1 MLFST
6 LLQALDDV
14 ISSPTTDANVSA
26 PVTED
31 NRTLQRGGLFVARQ
45 GKSFDGHT
53 LIRTAVEQGAVAV
66 VGERPPDQVEC
77 PVPYAQVGSAMFA
90 TGRLAAAYHG
100 YPSRSLVVIGVTG
113 TDGKTTTSTLLFN
126 ILKAAG
132 YKVGMISTVSAVIG
146 DEELPT
152 GLHVTTPGADEIQG
166 YLRRMV
172 SAGLTHCVLETTSH
186 GLAQAR
192 VNGVD
197 YDVAVITNITHEH
210 LDYHGT
216 FEHYREAKGLLFASL
231 STSYRKPMVGKF
243 AVVNRDDP
251 NADFFLGFP
260 ADQHLTYSTRTEATV
275 TTSDKSLVFS
285 PTATKFKVKA
295 WDQRFTITTSLV
307 GRYNV
312 ENILAATT
320 AALGLD
326 VDAAA
331 IKKGVKALK
340 GIPGRMERIDEGQ
353 SFIALVDFAHT
364 PNALKRSLEAA
375 RQMLPPDKRLIAVFG
390 SAGLRDREKRR
401 LMAETSAQLADITIL
416 TAEDPRTESL
426 DDILQTM
433 ADGAASQGGVE
444 GKTFLR
450 VTDRGEALF
459 TACGM
464 AHPGDVVIACG
475 KGHEQSMAF
484 GTVEYPWDDREAL
497 RAALRGHPLKTLPTA
512 SPSDGR

>member
-14 ISSPTTDANVSA
+14 IVAPNADCEVTA
-26 PVTED
+26 PVSED
-31 NRTLQRGGLFVARQ
+31 NRTLQRGGIFIARQ

-53 LIRTAVEQGAVAV
+53 LIKAAVESGAVAV
-66 VGERPPDQVEC
+66 VGERPPEQVEC
-77 PVPYAQVGSAMFA
+77 LVPYAQVGTAMLA

-100 YPSRSLVVIGVTG
+100 YPSRALVVIGITG

-132 YKVGMISTVSAVIG
+132 LKVGMISTVSAVIG
-146 DEELPT
+146 DEEIAT

-172 SAGLTHCVLETTSH
+172 NAGLTHCILETTSH

-197 YDVAVITNITHEH
+197 YDVAVLTNITHEH

-216 FEHYREAKGLLFASL
+216 FEHYRDAKGLLFAML

-243 AVVNRDDP
+243 AVINRDDP
-251 NADFFLGFP
+251 NADFFLSFP
-260 ADQHLTYSTRTEATV
+260 ADQHLTYSTRTDATV
-275 TTSDKSLVFS
+275 TTSDSSLQFL
-285 PTATKFKVKA
+285 PDATKFKVKA
-295 WDQRFTITTSLV
+295 WDQRFTLMTSLV
-307 GRYNV
+307 GRFNV

-320 AALGLD
+320 VALGLD
-326 VDAAA
+326 VDPAA
-331 IKKGVKALK
+331 IKKGVKSLK
-340 GIPGRMERIDEGQ
+340 GVPGRMERVDEGQ

-375 RQMLPPDKRLIAVFG
+375 RQLVPADKRLIAVFG

-401 LMAETSAQLADITIL
+401 LMAEVSAQLADITIL

-426 DDILQTM
+426 DEILQAM
-433 ADGAASQGGVE
+433 ADGAVSQGGVE
-444 GKTFLR
+444 GKTFFR
-450 VTDRGEALF
+450 VPDRGQALF
-459 TACGM
+459 TACGL

-484 GTVEYPWDDREAL
+484 GTVEYAWDDREAL
-497 RAALRGHPLKTLPTA
+497 QSALRGHPLATLPTA
-512 SPSDGR
+512 HPVE